1 MRFFKSSTLSIR
13 LTKVLV
19 LLTFGLFFLFS
30 LVTFFIAYSL
40 EDVMFN
46 QQLLQAN
53 EQLQQQRTLPL
64 RVKKTAD
71 LSEFGLTLSPSKQF
85 MEFDADDL
93 FGEFSHAN
101 KHYHYMKIT
110 DGLLLMDVTEQVV
123 VKRGAK
129 DIFIILLWVFLLC
142 IIISIFIART
152 ISAHALK
159 PFHQLSQYFQN
170 KGEPQSES
178 FANVIDIEEAD
189 VKIIAHQLEQALA
202 KQASLIEEQVMFN
215 QSMSHEIRT
224 PIQVMGHSMELIEA
238 NYDEIYQQ
246 PSMQRF
252 VKSLARIKR
261 ISNALLWLTSK
272 DTYQSENFITTVLTR
287 VMVESKSLVTVHHL
301 DITIDNI
308 NHYQPKAAVP
318 EEVLELIF
326 FNLINNTIHHG
337 LQSNGSTALTITI
350 DESKITFSNEL
361 ESSTSEQQHFNLGL
375 KLIKKITERFGT
387 DFKTN
392 VTDNQFNAMFFYLSE

>member
-1 MRFFKSSTLSIR
+1 
-13 LTKVLV
+13 
-19 LLTFGLFFLFS
+19 
-30 LVTFFIAYSL
+30 
-40 EDVMFN
+40 
-46 QQLLQAN
+46 
-53 EQLQQQRTLPL
+53 
-64 RVKKTAD
+64 
-71 LSEFGLTLSPSKQF
+71 
-85 MEFDADDL
+85 ME
-93 FGEFSHAN
+93 
-101 KHYHYMKIT
+101 
-110 DGLLLMDVTEQVV
+110 VTEQVV

-152 ISAHALK
+152 ISVHALK

-189 VKIIAHQLEQALA
+189 VKIIAHQLEQALE

-215 QSMSHEIRT
+215 QSISHEIRT

-246 PSMQRF
+246 PSMQRL

-272 DTYQSENFITTVLTR
+272 DTYQSESCITTVLTR
-287 VMVESKSLVTVHHL
+287 VMVESESLITVHHL

-308 NHYQPKAAVP
+308 NHYQPKTAVP

-337 LQSNGSTALTITI
+337 LQSNGSTAFTITI
-350 DESKITFSNEL
+350 DESQITFSNEL

-392 VTDNQFNAMFFYLSE
+392 VINNQFNAIFFYLSE